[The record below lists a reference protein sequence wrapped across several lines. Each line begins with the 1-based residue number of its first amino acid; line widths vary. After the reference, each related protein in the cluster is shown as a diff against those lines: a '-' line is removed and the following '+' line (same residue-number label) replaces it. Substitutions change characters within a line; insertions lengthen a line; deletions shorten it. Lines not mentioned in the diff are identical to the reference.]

1 MANKIIKTILQ
12 NGSKSLIMH
21 IYLESDGN
29 EGELVNY
36 PIVDPEVDYPE
47 DLGSR
52 NPRPVVRQIWSSLAW
67 FDGLLSFD
75 DLVPAPSWL
84 IQRDGPQYTDL
95 RYFGGLKERYEN
107 PDDKDSSDRTGKVLL
122 STTDFAPL
130 GSTGTIVLE
139 IWKGEA

>member
-36 PIVDPEVDYPE
+36 PIVDPDVDYPE
-47 DLGSR
+47 DKGSR
-52 NPRPVVRQIWSSLAW
+52 NPRPVVRQIWHSFSW
-67 FDGLLSFD
+67 FDGLISFD
-75 DLVPAPSWL
+75 DLVPAPSWNL
-84 IQRDGPQYTDL
+84 ARDGDNYTDF
-95 RYFGGLKERYEN
+95 RFFGGLKERYEA
-107 PDDKDSSDRTGKVLL
+107 PDTKDGSDRTGKVLL
-122 STTDFAPL
+122 TTTDFAPQ
-130 GSTGTIVLE
+130 GSMGTIVFE

>member
-1 MANKIIKTILQ
+1 
-12 NGSKSLIMH
+12 MH

-36 PIVDPEVDYPE
+36 PIVDPAVDYPD

-52 NPRPVVRQIWSSLAW
+52 NPRPVVRQVWHSFAW

-75 DLVPAPSWL
+75 DLVPAPSWML
-84 IQRDGPQYTDL
+84 QRDSASYSDF
-95 RYFGGLKERYEN
+95 RYFGGIKERYPEIG
-107 PDDKDSSDRTGKVLL
+107 DDGNDVDTKDKASSDRTGKVLL
-122 STTDFAPL
+122 STKDFAPA
-130 GSTGTIVLE
+130 GSTGTLLLE

>member
-1 MANKIIKTILQ
+1 MANTILKTVLQ
-12 NGSKSLIMH
+12 NGTKSMIIQ

-36 PIVDPEVDYPE
+36 PIVDPDVDYPE

-67 FDGLLSFD
+67 FDVLLSFD
-75 DLVPAPSWL
+75 NLVPAPSWL
-84 IQRDGPQYTDL
+84 LQRDGPQYTDL
-95 RYFGGLKERYEN
+95 RFFGGLKERYVEPQN
-107 PDDKDSSDRTGKVLL
+107 KEGSDRTGKVLIT
-122 STTDFAPL
+122 TTDFAPE
-130 GSTGTIVLE
+130 GSRGTLILE

>member
-1 MANKIIKTILQ
+1 MANRILKTVIQ
-12 NGSKSLIMH
+12 NGSKSLLLH

-36 PIVDPEVDYPE
+36 PIFDPRI
-47 DLGSR
+47 DLDER
-52 NPRPVVRQIWSSLAW
+52 EAIRYPRPIVRQIWHSFAW
-67 FDGLLSFD
+67 FDGLLAFD

-84 IQRDGPQYTDL
+84 LQRDSASYTDL
-95 RYFGGLKERYEN
+95 RYFGGIKERYVDPQTKEG
-107 PDDKDSSDRTGKVLL
+107 SDRTGKVLL

-130 GSTGTIVLE
+130 GSMGTLVLE

>member
-1 MANKIIKTILQ
+1 MANQIIKTILQ

-36 PIVDPEVDYPE
+36 PIVDPDVDYPE
-47 DLGSR
+47 DKGSR
-52 NPRPVVRQIWSSLAW
+52 NPRPVVRQIWHSFTW
-67 FDGLLSFD
+67 FDAMITFE
-75 DLVPAPSWL
+75 DLVPYPSWL
-84 IQRDGPQYTDL
+84 LQRDSSNYDDF
-95 RYFGGLKERYEN
+95 RYFGGIKERYT
-107 PDDKDSSDRTGKVLL
+107 PPQDKDSSDRTGKVLL

-130 GSTGTIVLE
+130 GSRGTMVLE

>member
-1 MANKIIKTILQ
+1 MANTILKTILQ
-12 NGSKSLIMH
+12 NGSKSLVMQ

-36 PIVDPEVDYPE
+36 PIVDPDVDYPE

-67 FDGLLSFD
+67 FDVLLSFD
-75 DLVPAPSWL
+75 NLVPAPSWL

-95 RYFGGLKERYEN
+95 RFFGGLKERYEE
-107 PDDKDSSDRTGKVLL
+107 PDNKDSSDRTGKVLL
-122 STTDFAPL
+122 TTTDFAPE
-130 GSTGTIVLE
+130 GSRGTLILE

>member
-84 IQRDGPQYTDL
+84 IQRDGPGYTDL
-95 RYFGGLKERYEN
+95 RYFGGLKERYEE
-107 PDDKDSSDRTGKVLL
+107 PDNKDGSDRTGKVLL
-122 STTDFAPL
+122 TTTDFAPL

>member
-1 MANKIIKTILQ
+1 MANKIIKTVLK

-29 EGELVNY
+29 CGELVNY
-36 PIVDPEVDYPE
+36 PLIDPVVDFPQDF
-47 DLGSR
+47 GSG
-52 NPRPVVRQIWSSLAW
+52 NPRPIVRQIWHSFSW

-84 IQRDGPQYTDL
+84 LQRDSANYTDL
-95 RYFGGLKERYEN
+95 RYFGGIKERYIDPKN
-107 PDDKDSSDRTGKVLL
+107 KVSSDRTGKVLL

-130 GSTGTIVLE
+130 GSRGTMIIE